1 MVEQGKILINE
12 KVGKDIWRMEIKA
25 PWIAKKAVAGQF
37 VNVKLNAV
45 NEPILRRPISLHGID
60 AENGILSLL
69 YLVVGKGT
77 EMMTKMENGDKIDL
91 LGPLG
96 KGFTTSFKGRRA
108 VIVAGGI
115 GSAPFIPLVE
125 ELRKAK
131 KEITMI
137 YGTRSED
144 SFSCL
149 DLYEEEGVKMILV
162 TEDGSAGEKGFV
174 TAPLE
179 RLLQEDGADYVYACG
194 PEAMLRAVEGVT
206 EKYGT
211 PGEVSTEARMAC
223 GIGICVGCTKQG
235 KDGKRYK
242 VCQDGPVFPMGVIE
256 YE

>member
-137 YGTRSED
+137 YGTRSEG

-179 RLLQEDGADYVYACG
+179 RLLQEGGADYVYACG
-194 PEAMLRAVEGVT
+194 PEAMLRAVEGVA
-206 EKYGT
+206 EKYGA

>member
-25 PWIAKKAVAGQF
+25 PWIAKKAEAGQF
-37 VNVKLNAV
+37 VNVKLNSV

-60 AENGILSLL
+60 ADNGVLSLL

-77 EMMTKMENGDKIDL
+77 EMMTKMENGEKIDL

-96 KGFTTSFKGRRA
+96 KGFSTSFKGRRA

-115 GSAPFIPLVE
+115 GSAPFIPLIE
-125 ELRKAK
+125 ELRKTK
-131 KEITMI
+131 KEIIMI
-137 YGTRSED
+137 YGARNEESLT
-144 SFSCL
+144 CL

-162 TEDGSAGEKGFV
+162 TEDGSVGEKGFV
-174 TAPLE
+174 TGPLE
-179 RLLQEDGADYVYACG
+179 KLLAEEGADYVYACG
-194 PEAMLRAVEGVT
+194 PEAMLRAVEGVV
-206 EKYGT
+206 EKYNV

-242 VCQDGPVFPMGVIE
+242 VCQDGPVFKMGVIE

>member
-12 KVGKDIWRMEIKA
+12 RVGKDIWRMEIKA
-25 PWIAKKAVAGQF
+25 PWIAKKAVPGQF

-115 GSAPFIPLVE
+115 GSAPFLPLME

-137 YGTRSED
+137 YGTRSEEY
-144 SFSCL
+144 FSCL
-149 DLYEEEGVKMILV
+149 DRYEEEGAKVILV
-162 TEDGSAGEKGFV
+162 TSDGSVGEKGYV
-174 TAPLE
+174 TGPLD
-179 RLLQEDGADYVYACG
+179 RLLGEGGADFVYACG
-194 PEAMLRAVEGVT
+194 PEGMLRSVEDVAAKHGV
-206 EKYGT
+206 
-211 PGEVSTEARMAC
+211 PGEISTEARMAC

-242 VCQDGPVFPMGVIE
+242 VCQDGPVFPMGVID